1 MRTRAIVWTAAVA
14 FAALVLRAD
23 DGSIGNDEAD
33 GAFFDFAAATG
44 GFRPYAWA
52 NPEVASAHV
61 TRGKIASVRPV
72 FILDAGA
79 GCRLGALGYA
89 NVGFWSLSDL
99 SRHYRAERRNCFNE
113 LDPWL
118 QYGYTWDFA
127 EGWSLDSRISY
138 QWNEMIGARVGR
150 RTYREWINRETLVTP
165 WFSFFTLVRWM
176 EFPYNCPGIRVGI
189 FREFELPARFSLV
202 PELFSDGGP
211 RCWNRRR
218 FGQWTEE
225 PAKWRPGPNSAT
237 LSLTL
242 RYQITDVL
250 SAYVGVSQFSIV
262 DPDIRRQVKARPD
275 ERGRPD
281 LAFAKVGL
289 VLSL

>member
-1 MRTRAIVWTAAVA
+1 
-14 FAALVLRAD
+14 LRAANVPA
-23 DGSIGNDEAD
+23 GNDETD
-33 GAFFDFAAATG
+33 DVFFDFSDIPG

-72 FILDAGA
+72 FILEAGT
-79 GCRLGALGYA
+79 GCRLGWLGYA
-89 NVGFWSLSDL
+89 NIGFWSMSDL

-189 FREFELPARFSLV
+189 FREFELPGRFSLV

-237 LSLTL
+237 FSLTL
-242 RYQITDVL
+242 RYRITDVL

-262 DPDIRRQVKARPD
+262 DPDIRRQAKARPD
-275 ERGRPD
+275 ERGRRD
-281 LAFAKVGL
+281 LTFARAGL
-289 VLSL
+289 VFSL